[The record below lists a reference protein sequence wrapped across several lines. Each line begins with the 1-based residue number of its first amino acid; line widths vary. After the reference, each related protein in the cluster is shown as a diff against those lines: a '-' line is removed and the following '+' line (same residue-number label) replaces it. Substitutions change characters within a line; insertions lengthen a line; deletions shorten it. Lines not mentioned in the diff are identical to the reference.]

1 MEITKENVI
10 NALDELPGEHLG
22 EVFDFVKFL
31 TQRKDGEAKVSKI
44 KIIPVRRLRELVGLV
59 AWGGD
64 AVADTERLYE
74 A

>member
-22 EVFDFVKFL
+22 EVFDFVMFL
-31 TQRKDGEAKVSKI
+31 KQGKAKASTIPLLKT
-44 KIIPVRRLRELVGLV
+44 IPVRRLRDLVGLV

-74 A
+74 V